1 MKNGRPAAYITGVG
15 VVSPVGIGRKR
26 FWSSLLANE
35 SGARP
40 ITLFDP
46 EGFEVRIAA
55 ECTDFDANDFMDRKL
70 AARTDRF
77 AQMGLASAKLAL
89 EDAGAWD
96 ELRERPERVG
106 LILGSGIG
114 GVMSMETTQ
123 ATIDSRG
130 PTRVNP
136 FSVTKIMPNS
146 GAAHIAIQLGVQG
159 PSSTGALAC
168 SCGTDMMGL
177 GYDLIRRGDANV
189 VICGAS
195 VATIP
200 PVIVAGFIA
209 MRAMS
214 RRNDDPE
221 GACRPYDEDHNGF
234 LIGEGAAVVILE
246 SAESV
251 ERRGAEPYAKM
262 TGVGR
267 TTDAYNITDPDPK
280 GLGVLRALQLA
291 VKSAGLEG
299 ERIGYINPHGTGT
312 VAGDGPE
319 SRAMAQINPNA
330 RVSATKSTLG
340 HSLGASGAIETAICA
355 LAIKERTIPPM
366 RNLSKLAEDCAELDY
381 VVNEPRDA
389 PDLEAALCANLG
401 VGGHNVA
408 VALEKV

>member
-1 MKNGRPAAYITGVG
+1 MENGRPAAYVTGIG
-15 VVSPVGIGRKR
+15 VVSPIGVGRKK

-35 SGARP
+35 SGAGP
-40 ITLFDP
+40 VTLFDP
-46 EGFEVRIAA
+46 EDFEVRIAA
-55 ECTDFDANDFMDRKL
+55 ECTDFDPEDFMDRKL

-77 AQMGLASAKLAL
+77 AQMGLASSKLAL

-96 ELRERPERVG
+96 ELNNRPERVG

-130 PTRVNP
+130 PARVNP

-146 GAAHIAIQLGVQG
+146 AAAHIAIQLGVQG

-177 GYDLIRRGDANV
+177 GYDLIRRGDSDV

-195 VATIP
+195 EATIT
-200 PVIVAGFIA
+200 PVIMAGFIA

-221 GACRPYDEDHNGF
+221 AACRPYDADHSGF
-234 LIGEGAAVVILE
+234 LIGEGSAVVILE
-246 SAESV
+246 SAQSV
-251 ERRGAEPYAKM
+251 ERRGAEPYAKI

-267 TTDAYNITDPDPK
+267 TTDAYNLTDPDPK
-280 GLGVLRALQLA
+280 GIGVLRAMQLA

-299 ERIGYINPHGTGT
+299 EQIGYRNPHGTGT

-319 SRAMAQINPNA
+319 SQAMAEINP
-330 RVSATKSTLG
+330 RVMVSATKSTLG
-340 HSLGASGAIETAICA
+340 HSLGATGAIETAICA
-355 LAIKERTIPPM
+355 LALKGKTIPPM
-366 RNLSKLAEDCAELDY
+366 RNLTKLAEDCAELDY
-381 VVNEPRDA
+381 VVDEPREA

-401 VGGHNVA
+401 VGGHNAA
-408 VALEKV
+408 VVLERA

>member
-15 VVSPVGIGRKR
+15 IVSPIGIGRKR

-35 SGARP
+35 SGAGP

-55 ECTDFDANDFMDRKL
+55 ECADFEANDFMDRKL

-77 AQMGLASAKLAL
+77 AQMALASAKLAL

-96 ELRERPERVG
+96 ELRTRPERVG

-130 PTRVNP
+130 PARVNP

-146 GAAHIAIQLGVQG
+146 AAAHIAIQLGVQG

-168 SCGTDMMGL
+168 SCGTDMMGI
-177 GYDLIRRGDANV
+177 GFDLIRRGDADV

-195 VATIP
+195 EATIT

-221 GACRPYDEDHNGF
+221 GACRPYDADHNGF
-234 LIGEGAAVVILE
+234 LIGEGSAVVVLE

-280 GLGVLRALQLA
+280 GLGVLRAMQLA

-319 SRAMAQINPNA
+319 SRAMAEINPNA
-330 RVSATKSTLG
+330 KVSATKSTLG

-355 LAIKERTIPPM
+355 LAIKEQTIPPM
-366 RNLSKLAEDCAELDY
+366 RNLSELAEDCAELDY
-381 VVNEPRDA
+381 VVDEPRDA

-408 VALEKV
+408 VALERV